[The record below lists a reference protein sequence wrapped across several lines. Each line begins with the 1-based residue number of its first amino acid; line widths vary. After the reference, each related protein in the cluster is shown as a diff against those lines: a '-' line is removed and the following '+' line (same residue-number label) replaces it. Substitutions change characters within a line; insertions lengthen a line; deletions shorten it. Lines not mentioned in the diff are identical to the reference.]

1 METVS
6 CDLCGST
13 ENRLC
18 LQSRDYINKREGLFS
33 VVQCNTCGLLFTN
46 PRPNKREIIE
56 FYPLTTPYYT
66 PTEDVLKPVKQV
78 SGIYKIL
85 LQYFRNY
92 FPEKPKRLFFRI
104 LYYPIY
110 IIKKHRFDA
119 EAIPYYVKNGRLLE
133 IGCSYGKF
141 LYTMKKLGWQC
152 DGIEMSQHASTIG
165 RSLFNLNIVS
175 KNIDEVE
182 FDSNIYDAIIMRMV
196 LEHVHSPNTVLKK
209 IAHCLKPGGQLIIIV
224 PDISGFE
231 ARLFGRYFYSL
242 HLPNHLYHFSP
253 ETLNEYLKK
262 HDLRINKIYH
272 HRSYADFRGSIDN
285 FLEDNRHF
293 FVLRFLKWGFLKM
306 FIKFLIVFLSV
317 IYRTGRMTVFT
328 TRVENKNSN
337 EE

>member
-13 ENRLC
+13 EYRLY

-33 VVQCNTCGLLFTN
+33 VVRCNTCGLLFTN
-46 PRPNKREIIE
+46 PRPDKREIIE
-56 FYPLTTPYYT
+56 FYPPTTPYYT
-66 PTEDVLKPVKQV
+66 LTEDVLKPVKQI

-92 FPEKPKRLFFRI
+92 FPEQPKRLFYRI

-110 IIKKHRFDA
+110 IIKKHKFDA
-119 EAIPYYVKNGRLLE
+119 EGIPYYVKNGRLLE

-165 RSLFNLNIVS
+165 RSLFNLNIVTE
-175 KNIDEVE
+175 NIDEVE

-262 HDLRINKIYH
+262 HDLRTNKIYC
-272 HRSYADFRGSIDN
+272 HRSDKDFRCSIDN
-285 FLEDNRHF
+285 FLENNRHF
-293 FVLRFLKWGFLKM
+293 FVLRFLKWGVLKM
-306 FIKFLIVFLSV
+306 FIRFFIVFLSL

-328 TRVENKNSN
+328 TRVENKNRN
-337 EE
+337 E